1 MSAVSR
7 TLLCYVCI
15 PSGKECQ
22 KSLAGEEGMAAVD
35 HEEKPFADQERGDY
49 PNIPAPG
56 SGLRALLSG
65 LKGPASD
72 LKTPARVERAAT
84 AGLDFL
90 SFDTPSAK
98 SDGVGAKR
106 KRAEEDNQGLD
117 GTLNF
122 LSFGD
127 PKKGSKEGKKEGKFV
142 ESPAAR
148 APPDDSV
155 YNKKSPWSRGRVYQI
170 SGRDRTV
177 SLHHEIMDFVEFIQ
191 PVRAETKKRD
201 ELVVHL
207 RAITEQLWPGAR
219 LEVFGSCV
227 TGLQLPCR

>member
-1 MSAVSR
+1 M
-7 TLLCYVCI
+7 CI
-15 PSGKECQ
+15 PSAA
-22 KSLAGEEGMAAVD
+22 KSVKRASQGAEGMSAVD
-35 HEEKPFADQERGDY
+35 HEQKPFADREIEESA
-49 PNIPAPG
+49 NVSVPG

-84 AGLDFL
+84 AGVDFL

-117 GTLNF
+117 GTLDF
-122 LSFGD
+122 VSFGD
-127 PKKGSKEGKKEGKFV
+127 PKNGSKEGKKEGKFV